1 MNYLQPGQA
10 DLSTDTNI
18 DFFDP
23 KLKPATRRFTIR
35 ASFAFAVKSFCCP
48 RCPKKCKRHRWS
60 ADTVRIVIDT
70 HHFTKARR
78 QVNDFHRRG
87 RFCWTD
93 WNNGC
98 QKEKLHNNLLFPI
111 RKMMINCLGLIFF
124 ISDVTILVV
133 FLYCPS
139 VASQNVMNW
148 SYSFC
153 VLFVRERSSFP
164 FSGQYLSIFAALIK
178 FWIKL
183 CFQFWAFD
191 RLSGGMLPT
200 GK

>member
-48 RCPKKCKRHRWS
+48 RGPKRCKRHRS
-60 ADTVRIVIDT
+60 FTDTVRIVIDT
-70 HHFTKARR
+70 HQFTKARR

-87 RFCWTD
+87 RSCWTD

-98 QKEKLHNNLLFPI
+98 QKEKLHNNLLFPV
-111 RKMMINCLGLIFF
+111 RKMMINCRGQKKKEKKREKYFRCHDSCYVLIPPFCRKSKCHELIIF
-124 ISDVTILVV
+124 ILR
-133 FLYCPS
+133 
-139 VASQNVMNW
+139 
-148 SYSFC
+148 SFC
-153 VLFVRERSSFP
+153 KRTLNFSLFGSVSVDLRCSDKVLDKTLLSV
-164 FSGQYLSIFAALIK
+164 LSI
-178 FWIKL
+178 
-183 CFQFWAFD
+183 
-191 RLSGGMLPT
+191 
-200 GK
+200 